1 MTDRTALSEALLT
14 ASRALVGISVRS
26 IEASP
31 VDVTVL
37 QHRLLVVLASHGE
50 QTITGI
56 AEALGIN
63 QSNATR
69 HCDRLQRLG
78 LVGRRRADHDGRVVL
93 VQLTHRGM
101 EVLDRVTR
109 RRREE
114 IERVLAKM
122 TVSQARSALTALA
135 AFNDAADELPDWDWA
150 W

>member
-1 MTDRTALSEALLT
+1 
-14 ASRALVGISVRS
+14 
-26 IEASP
+26 
-31 VDVTVL
+31 
-37 QHRLLVVLASHGE
+37 
-50 QTITGI
+50 
-56 AEALGIN
+56 
-63 QSNATR
+63 
-69 HCDRLQRLG
+69 
-78 LVGRRRADHDGRVVL
+78 
-93 VQLTHRGM
+93 M